1 MKIYKLPQLADMDPG
16 GEYCLSGEDISSDAV
31 YLYYGRL
38 RPGEKS
44 KRLEAQEG
52 QEEIIYI
59 IKGSLRARHGKTV
72 FHVSAGEAFHSAIEV
87 LIDNPNKDEAIYL
100 AAGGRT
106 DTATKQPEVES
117 PHTEPASADEELE
130 EAGPAMEP
138 HEAEEAPKAEE
149 FIITK
154 D

>member
-16 GEYCLSGEDISSDAV
+16 GEYCLNGEDLKSDAI

-44 KRLEAQEG
+44 KRLAAREG
-52 QEEIIYI
+52 HEEIVYI
-59 IKGSLRARHGKTV
+59 IKGTLRAKYGKTV
-72 FHVSAGEAFHSAIEV
+72 FQVSAGEAFHSAKDV
-87 LIDNPNKDEAIYL
+87 SIDNPNKDEAIYL
-100 AAGGRT
+100 AAGGRGA
-106 DTATKQPEVES
+106 TAAKGINVES
-117 PHTEPASADEELE
+117 SQTKPATTCEDSAEVTAITENISSEE
-130 EAGPAMEP
+130 EP
-138 HEAEEAPKAEE
+138 QGEE

>member
-16 GEYCLSGEDISSDAV
+16 GEYCLSSEDIKSNAV

-44 KRLEAQEG
+44 RRLTAQEG
-52 QEEIIYI
+52 HEEIIYI
-59 IKGSLRARHGKTV
+59 IKGTLRAKHGKTV
-72 FHVSAGEAFHSAIEV
+72 FQASAGEAFHCAAEM
-87 LIDNPNKDEAIYL
+87 LIDNPNEDEVIYL

-106 DTATKQPEVES
+106 DTATERPNNEVS
-117 PHTEPASADEELE
+117 NVEPAPAGEESAEVAPTGETRDTEDE
-130 EAGPAMEP
+130 
-138 HEAEEAPKAEE
+138 PKGDE